1 MGRPLLLGSHNE
13 DDLPSMSNKM
23 ILKVL
28 WTHILVL
35 SDDGI
40 VREVYL
46 VDILV
51 PMAKD
56 CERTGSKI
64 NGVKEKR

>member
-40 VREVYL
+40 VREVY
-46 VDILV
+46 
-51 PMAKD
+51 
-56 CERTGSKI
+56 
-64 NGVKEKR
+64 